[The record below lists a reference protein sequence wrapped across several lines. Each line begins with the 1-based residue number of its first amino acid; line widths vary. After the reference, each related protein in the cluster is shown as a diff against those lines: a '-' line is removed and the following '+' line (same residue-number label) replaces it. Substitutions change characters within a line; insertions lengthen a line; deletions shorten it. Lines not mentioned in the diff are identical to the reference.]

1 MSALHNLSRA
11 NNCVLLEKLLEG
23 FHKKNIKLGEK
34 TAKSTESKPKGR
46 KADSE
51 EGEDQQLQFGSNNIN
66 SGLNNL
72 SKGGNMNNFFLK
84 PRKTVEDLSLL
95 ESSEEKNESTE
106 DVGEAKLEKW
116 NVKLEASFIDKRDSF
131 ERTPLHLAC
140 YEGHLEA
147 AKLLIKYGA
156 NVQSHAKN
164 GMTCLHF
171 ASQKGHL
178 ELVKLLC
185 KHGIKV
191 NTQTNNCMTALHF
204 AISNG
209 HVECALFLINKGAKQ
224 KYNKKGELPLD
235 MASEDVK
242 NKLEEGLKDRFT
254 QFKNDV
260 PKKRKVHK
268 ETVKFY
274 KRRKNQ

>member
-11 NNCVLLEKLLEG
+11 NNCVLLEKLLDG
-23 FHKKNIKLGEK
+23 FHKKNSKLGEK
-34 TAKSTESKPKGR
+34 IAKTNESKPKGR
-46 KADSE
+46 KVDSE
-51 EGEDQQLQFGSNNIN
+51 EDEDEQLQLGSNNIN
-66 SGLNNL
+66 TGLNKLNRR
-72 SKGGNMNNFFLK
+72 GNINNFFIK

-95 ESSEEKNESTE
+95 EDSEEKNESSE
-106 DVGEAKLEKW
+106 DAAETKLEKS
-116 NVKLEASFIDKRDSF
+116 NFKLEASFIDKKDSF
-131 ERTPLHLAC
+131 DRTPLHLAC

-156 NVQSHAKN
+156 NVQSHARN

-178 ELVKLLC
+178 ELIKL
-185 KHGIKV
+185 
-191 NTQTNNCMTALHF
+191 LHF

-235 MASEDVK
+235 MASDDVK
-242 NKLEEGLKDRFT
+242 TKLEEGLKDKFT
-254 QFKNDV
+254 QFENDV

-268 ETVKFY
+268 QTVKFY
-274 KRRKNQ
+274 KRRKSQ